1 MKKLWLAVLTL
12 ALIFLLTLINAA
24 AIQRRT
30 DILLEGLRRAETA
43 ALSGDWEA
51 AQDFTRKA
59 QAQWQK
65 DAGYFYLVLR
75 HSDTDVVQTG
85 FQEALA
91 LLGQKETMEYAAAN
105 ARLTAQLLLLADM
118 EAPTLKNI
126 L

>member
-24 AIQRRT
+24 VIQRRT

-65 DAGYFYLVLR
+65 DSGYFYLVLR
-75 HSDTDVVQTG
+75 HSDTDAVQTG

-91 LLGQKETMEYAAAN
+91 LLGQKETVEYAAAN
-105 ARLTAQLLLLADM
+105 ARLTAPLLLLADM